1 MMGKLLITV
10 LMLGTYLFGSEAAH
24 EGSTDIVQRT
34 VNFLIF
40 AGILYYLLA
49 EPIKNY
55 FGGRSAG
62 IAAELD
68 KVQERLRDSKRLRE
82 AAEHKIDDANRFASE
97 LSEVTKKECKIL
109 SDKII
114 SQYEQDVEVMQKQA
128 NALMELEK
136 RQMVRSVVS
145 EVMDDVMSE
154 SDANMS
160 KDAMTDILKKK
171 VA

>member
-1 MMGKLLITV
+1 MGKLLVTL
-10 LMLGTYLFGSEAAH
+10 LMLSAYLFGSDAAH

-49 EPIKNY
+49 EPLKNY
-55 FGGRSAG
+55 FVGRSAG
-62 IAAELD
+62 IASELE
-68 KVQERLRDSKRLRE
+68 KVQERLRESKRTKE

-97 LSEVTKKECKIL
+97 LSEVTKKECKLL
-109 SDKII
+109 SEKIMA
-114 SQYEQDVEVMQKQA
+114 QNDVDVEIAQKHN
-128 NALMELEK
+128 NALMDLEK
-136 RQMVRSVVS
+136 RKMVRDVVG
-145 EVMDDVMSE
+145 EVMSDVMRA
-154 SDANMS
+154 SDASLS

>member
-1 MMGKLLITV
+1 MGKILVTV
-10 LMLGTYLFGSEAAH
+10 LMLSAYLFGSDTAA

-62 IAAELD
+62 IASELE
-68 KVQERLRDSKRLRE
+68 KVQERLRESKRLKE
-82 AAEHKIDDANRFASE
+82 AAEHKVDDANRFANE
-97 LSEVTKKECKIL
+97 LSEITKKECKIL
-109 SDKII
+109 SDKIMA
-114 SQYEQDVEVMQKQA
+114 QFEQDVEIMQKQA

-136 RQMVRSVVS
+136 RQMVRDAVTD
-145 EVMDDVMSE
+145 VMGDVMSQTNA
-154 SDANMS
+154 SLS